1 MSHTDSPTVLA
12 LAIKNKIANV
22 AGNLGIQHVLY
33 GIQTMIPSTPAVVV
47 FAQGKTRTLA
57 GVSAPGG
64 RTENEMTIIIDVHSA
79 AVGDEAAERQALEEL
94 ANNIEAELHKDTT
107 MGGII
112 IHGFVTAWDN
122 GAAQLSGEFRTVRMT
137 YVGRT
142 KTYLSPSP

>member
-1 MSHTDSPTVLA
+1 MTHTDSPTVLA
-12 LAIKNKIANV
+12 LAIKDKISSV
-22 AGNLGIQHVLY
+22 AGSLGITTVLY
-33 GIQTMIPSTPAVVV
+33 GVHTMIPTTPAVTV

-64 RTENEMTIIIDVHSA
+64 RTENELVVIIDAHLA
-79 AVGDEAAERQALEEL
+79 AVGNEEVERQAIEEL
-94 ANNIEAELHKDTT
+94 ANGIEAELHKDTT

-112 IHGFVTAWDN
+112 IHGFVTSWDN
-122 GAAQLSGEFRTVRMT
+122 GTAQLGGEFRTIRMT